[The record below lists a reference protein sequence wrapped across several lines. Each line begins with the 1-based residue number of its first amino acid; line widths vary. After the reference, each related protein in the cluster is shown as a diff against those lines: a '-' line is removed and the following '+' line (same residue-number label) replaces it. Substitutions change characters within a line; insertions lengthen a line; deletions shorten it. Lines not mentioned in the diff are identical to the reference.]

1 VLVLLFAAYTF
12 FSVAG
17 LLLLK
22 NWMPLARAE
31 IVDGRWLTVE
41 ALGAVAGASS
51 YIASFLIWLVILYRV
66 PVSRAY
72 PVAIGLTLTFTALG
86 SRFILG
92 ETLALTH
99 VVGIVTVFA
108 GVVLLSLPGGA
119 T

>member
-1 VLVLLFAAYTF
+1 MLVLLFAGYTL

-17 LLLLK
+17 LLMLK

-31 IVDGRWLTVE
+31 ISDGRWLTVE
-41 ALGAVAGASS
+41 TFGAVLGASS
-51 YIASFLIWLVILYRV
+51 YIASFLVWLVILYRV

-86 SRFILG
+86 SRFLLG
-92 ETLALTH
+92 ETLAVSH

-108 GVVLLSLPGGA
+108 GVVLLSLPAGA
-119 T
+119 S